1 MKRFIGKKV
10 LLTILVAGFLVSCG
24 KKGRTSSELT
34 GWNFNDPTYG
44 GFTANT
50 NYAGQK
56 IPPGM
61 VLIEGGTFTM
71 GSVQDDVLFDWNTT
85 PKQQQIRSFY
95 MDQAEVTNLEYLF
108 YLQYL
113 EKVFPPSDDTYRK
126 IYQSALPDTLVWR
139 DALGFNELL
148 SESYLRH
155 PSYSD
160 YPVVGVSW
168 LQATEYCKWRT
179 DRVNEKILYDKGV
192 LNKLFDQDSLKVEG
206 KNRFD
211 TSTYLANPKLLF
223 DGDESIYNKG
233 LPDYSKKP
241 SKKKSKKER
250 RAEEAASDDG
260 GAYVETDTDKKSKK
274 KRGRKSKSPQGFT
287 GRHVK
292 TSDGLLTQRFRLP
305 TEAEWEYAAKALIE
319 NREYN
324 SIRGRKKYSWNG
336 RYTRDQSK
344 KRAGDQLAN
353 FKQGKGDYSGLA
365 GWSNDG
371 ADITIQ
377 VKSYDPNAFG
387 LYDMSGNVAEWVA
400 DVYRPIV
407 DNDANDFN
415 YFRGNVFKKPLI
427 DEEGKVVVV
436 DYNSI
441 EFDTLDNGKI
451 VPKDLPGSVKYVPIT
466 KRDAFMRPNYEKADN
481 VSIGDGDLASTKN
494 YFKDDEEAEE
504 GDDKPRMYNSPK
516 TPRQIGESGL
526 IIQQYDTKKR
536 TTLISDETRV
546 YKGGSWKDREY
557 WLDPAQRRYLPQYM
571 ATNYIGFRC
580 ATDKLGAMS
589 YKRRRKS
596 PSKR

>member
-1 MKRFIGKKV
+1 MKRHIGNKF
-10 LLTILVAGFLVSCG
+10 LLVVFLVATLVSCN
-24 KKGRTSSELT
+24 KKSRTHSDLT
-34 GWNFNDPTYG
+34 GWRFNDPTYG

-56 IPPGM
+56 TPPGM

-85 PKQQQIRSFY
+85 PTKQQVRSFY
-95 MDQAEVTNLEYLF
+95 MDEAEVTNLEYLF

-113 EKVFPPSDDTYRK
+113 EKVYPPSDDSYRK
-126 IYQSALPDTLVWR
+126 IYHAALPDTLVWR

-148 SESYLRH
+148 TETYLRH

-168 LQATEYCKWRT
+168 LQASEYCKWRT
-179 DRVNEKILYDKGV
+179 DRVNEKILMDKGV
-192 LNKLFDQDSLKVEG
+192 LKSLFDMDSVSVEG

-211 TSTYLANPKLLF
+211 TGTYLANPDLLF
-223 DGDESIYNKG
+223 DGDESIYGRG
-233 LPDYSKKP
+233 LPDYSQRS
-241 SKKKSKKER
+241 SKKKGKKSRKDKKSESNDDV
-250 RAEEAASDDG
+250 ASDD
-260 GAYVETDTDKKSKK
+260 TDDDGDKKSRR
-274 KRGRKSKSPQGFT
+274 RGRKSKKSDQGFT

-292 TSDGLLTQRFRLP
+292 TSDGILTQRFRLP
-305 TEAEWEYAAKALIE
+305 TEVEWEYAAKALIE

-336 RYTRDQSK
+336 RYTRDQSRR
-344 KRAGDQLAN
+344 RAGDQLAN

-371 ADITIQ
+371 ADITIKI
-377 VKSYDPNAFG
+377 KSYDANAFG

-400 DVYRPIV
+400 DVYRPII

-451 VPKDLPGSVKYVPIT
+451 VPKDLPGSIKYIPIT
-466 KRDAFMRPNYEKADN
+466 KRDAFMRPNYEKSDN
-481 VSIGDGDLASTKN
+481 IGIGDGDLSSTKN
-494 YFKDDEEAEE
+494 YFKDEEDMDESN
-504 GDDKPRMYNSPK
+504 KPRMYNSPK
-516 TPRQIGESGL
+516 TPKQIGESGL
-526 IIQQYDTKKR
+526 RIQQYDTKKR
-536 TTLISDETRV
+536 TTLVSDEARV
-546 YKGGSWKDREY
+546 YKGGSWRDREY

-571 ATNYIGFRC
+571 ATNFIGFRC
-580 ATDKLGAMS
+580 ATDKLGAMQQ
-589 YKRRRKS
+589 KRRRKT
-596 PSKR
+596 PN

>member
-10 LLTILVAGFLVSCG
+10 LLAVLAAGLLASCG

-50 NYAGQK
+50 NYQGQK
-56 IPPGM
+56 TPPGM

-71 GSVQDDVLFDWNTT
+71 GRVQDDVMFDWNTT
-85 PKQQQIRSFY
+85 PTKQQIRSFY

-113 EKVFPPSDDTYRK
+113 EKVFPPSDDNYRK
-126 IYQSALPDTLVWR
+126 IYQAALPDTLVWR

-148 SESYLRH
+148 TETYLRH
-155 PSYSD
+155 PSYAD

-179 DRVNEKILYDKGV
+179 DRVNEKILMEKGV
-192 LNKLFDQDSLKVEG
+192 LNSTFDMDSVTVEG

-211 TSTYLANPKLLF
+211 TSTYLANPNLLF
-223 DGDESIYNKG
+223 DGDSSIYNRG
-233 LPDYSKKP
+233 LPDYSQKRSKGKKAP
-241 SKKKSKKER
+241 KRDADGNKIAKSDRKSNKRSSKK
-250 RAEEAASDDG
+250 
-260 GAYVETDTDKKSKK
+260 
-274 KRGRKSKSPQGFT
+274 QFT

-292 TSDGLLTQRFRLP
+292 TSDGILTPRFRLP
-305 TEAEWEYAAKALIE
+305 TEAEWEYAAKAYIE

-324 SIRGRKKYSWNG
+324 TIRGRKKYSWNG
-336 RYTRDQSK
+336 RYTRDRSK
-344 KRAGDQLAN
+344 RRAGDQLAN

-371 ADITIQ
+371 ADITIK

-466 KRDAFMRPNYEKADN
+466 KRDAFMRPNYEKAN
-481 VSIGDGDLASTKN
+481 NISFRDGDISSTKN
-494 YFKDDEEAEE
+494 YYQEEDEM
-504 GDDKPRMYNSPK
+504 DIKPRMYNSPK
-516 TPRQIGESGL
+516 NPRQIGESGL

-536 TTLISDETRV
+536 TTLISDQSRV
-546 YKGGSWKDREY
+546 FKGGSWRDREY
-557 WLDPAQRRYLPQYM
+557 WLDPAQRRYLPEYM
-571 ATNYIGFRC
+571 ATNFIGFRC
-580 ATDKLGAMS
+580 ATDKLGAMTH
-589 YKRRRKS
+589 KRRRKS
-596 PSKR
+596 PMVKK